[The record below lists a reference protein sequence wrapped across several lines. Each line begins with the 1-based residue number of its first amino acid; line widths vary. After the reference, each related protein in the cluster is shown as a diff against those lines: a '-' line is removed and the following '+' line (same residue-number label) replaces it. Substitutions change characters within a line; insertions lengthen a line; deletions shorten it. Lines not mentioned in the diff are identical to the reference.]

1 MLVIMR
7 VFLFVISTPC
17 AISQNKP
24 ASDNYDLVENKDFYD
39 EITEDDS
46 ENNREKRDLVENPE
60 FYEEFPY
67 IPFSEAFAKFANY
80 TTTEFYDAHEKDFIS
95 TNTEF
100 PGKFPPTSDTTTSIP
115 FQENEND
122 GERQLVYAKFHSF
135 GDTVDLQWADD
146 TKKTVELKKLNN
158 DCHYQGSFKEDPKSV
173 ILITGCENEL
183 QSIQIQSGI
192 FGDTLATTTNGTLE
206 MIFGADLREDM
217 VDNPEF
223 EEENVYTDDYIYNYE
238 GTFMS

>member
-17 AISQNKP
+17 AISQKKP

-80 TTTEFYDAHEKDFIS
+80 TTTEFYDAHEKDSIS

-100 PGKFPPTSDTTTSIP
+100 SGNFPPISDTTTSIP

-183 QSIQIQSGI
+183 QSIQIQSVF

-217 VDNPEF
+217 VDNPAF
-223 EEENVYTDDYIYNYE
+223 EEENMYTDDYIYNYE

>member
-1 MLVIMR
+1 MLAIMG
-7 VFLFVISTPC
+7 VFLFVISTSS
-17 AISQNKP
+17 AIPQNRP
-24 ASDNYDLVENKDFYD
+24 RSDNHDWVENLDFY
-39 EITEDDS
+39 DDS

-80 TTTEFYDAHEKDFIS
+80 TTTEFYDAHEKDSIS

-100 PGKFPPTSDTTTSIP
+100 SGNFPPISDTTTSIP
-115 FQENEND
+115 FQENENE

-135 GDTVDLQWADD
+135 GDTVDLQWADN
-146 TKKTVELKKLNN
+146 TKKTVELKKLDD

-173 ILITGCENEL
+173 ILITGCEYEK
-183 QSIQIQSGI
+183 QSIQIQSVF

-217 VDNPEF
+217 VDNPAF
-223 EEENVYTDDYIYNYE
+223 EEENMYTDDYIYNYE

>member
-1 MLVIMR
+1 M
-7 VFLFVISTPC
+7 FVISTPC

-80 TTTEFYDAHEKDFIS
+80 TTTEFYDAHEKDSIS

-100 PGKFPPTSDTTTSIP
+100 SGNFPPISDTTTSIP
-115 FQENEND
+115 FQENENE

-135 GDTVDLQWADD
+135 GDTVDLQWADN
-146 TKKTVELKKLNN
+146 TKKTVELKKLDD

-173 ILITGCENEL
+173 ILITGCEYEK
-183 QSIQIQSGI
+183 QSIQIQSVF

-217 VDNPEF
+217 VDNPAF
-223 EEENVYTDDYIYNYE
+223 EEENMYTDDYIYNYE

>member
-17 AISQNKP
+17 AISQNRP
-24 ASDNYDLVENKDFYD
+24 GSDNYDLVENQDFYD

-67 IPFSEAFAKFANY
+67 IPFSEAFAKFPNY

>member
-1 MLVIMR
+1 MLAIMG
-7 VFLFVISTPC
+7 VFLFVISTSS
-17 AISQNKP
+17 AIPQNRP
-24 ASDNYDLVENKDFYD
+24 RSDNHDWVENLDFY
-39 EITEDDS
+39 DDS

-60 FYEEFPY
+60 FYEEF
-67 IPFSEAFAKFANY
+67 PFSEAFAKFANY
-80 TTTEFYDAHEKDFIS
+80 TTTEFYDAHEKDSIS

-100 PGKFPPTSDTTTSIP
+100 SGNFPPISDTTTSIP
-115 FQENEND
+115 FQENENE

-135 GDTVDLQWADD
+135 GDTVDLQWADN
-146 TKKTVELKKLNN
+146 TKKTVELKKLDD

-173 ILITGCENEL
+173 ILITGCEYEK
-183 QSIQIQSGI
+183 QSIQIQSVF

-217 VDNPEF
+217 VDNPAF
-223 EEENVYTDDYIYNYE
+223 EEENMYTDDYIYNYE

>member
-1 MLVIMR
+1 MLAIMG
-7 VFLFVISTPC
+7 VFLFVISTSS
-17 AISQNKP
+17 AIPQNRP
-24 ASDNYDLVENKDFYD
+24 RSDNHDWVENLDFY
-39 EITEDDS
+39 DDS
-46 ENNREKRDLVENPE
+46 ENNREKRELVENPE

-67 IPFSEAFAKFANY
+67 ISKSEAFAKFSNH
-80 TTTEFYDAHEKDFIS
+80 TTTEFYDADEKLSIS
-95 TNTEF
+95 KNTEF
-100 PGKFPPTSDTTTSIP
+100 SGNFPPTSDTTTSIP

-135 GDTVDLQWADD
+135 GDTVDLQWADN
-146 TKKTVELKKLNN
+146 TKKTVELKKLDD

-173 ILITGCENEL
+173 ILITGCEYEK
-183 QSIQIQSGI
+183 QSIQIQSVF

-217 VDNPEF
+217 VDNPAF
-223 EEENVYTDDYIYNYE
+223 EEENMYTDDYIYNYE

>member
-24 ASDNYDLVENKDFYD
+24 ASDYYDLVENKDFYD

-80 TTTEFYDAHEKDFIS
+80 TNTEFYDAHKKDSIS
-95 TNTEF
+95 TNIEF

-115 FQENEND
+115 FQENENE

-135 GDTVDLQWADD
+135 GDTVDLQWADN
-146 TKKTVELKKLNN
+146 TKKTVELKKLDD

-173 ILITGCENEL
+173 ILITGCEYEKQN
-183 QSIQIQSGI
+183 IQIQSGF

-217 VDNPEF
+217 VDNPAF
-223 EEENVYTDDYIYNYE
+223 EEENMYTDDYIYNYE

>member
-46 ENNREKRDLVENPE
+46 ENNSEKRDLVENPE

-80 TTTEFYDAHEKDFIS
+80 TTTEFYDAHEKDSIS
-95 TNTEF
+95 TNIEF

-217 VDNPEF
+217 VDNPAF
-223 EEENVYTDDYIYNYE
+223 EEENMYTDDYIYNYE